1 LLLAM
6 SVLWLL
12 RLRVLRGMLLQTGG
26 TECAAVVVVL
36 TSVEAGRLLG
46 FLGSLGLSLL
56 LLLLLLLLG
65 VLRSVRGHLLLESLV
80 GSGVR
85 RSLGLRGNR
94 SRSSGLLRLLLVVV

>member
-1 LLLAM
+1 M

-56 LLLLLLLLG
+56 LLLLLLLLLG